1 MTRAETVQILA
12 TLRAAF
18 PHSFKDM
25 GQDDIQATVNL
36 WAMMFADD
44 PYPAVNAS
52 VCALIASRKTGYSPT
67 IGEVKEKLQD
77 YAVSDAPS
85 ETEAWALVSKACRNG
100 LYGYRKEF
108 DKLPPAVQEAVGAA
122 EQLRAWAAMDV
133 ETVESVVASNFKR
146 AYRTVEARRKE
157 RAMLPQ
163 SVRQAIGQLTE
174 TMKIGGDNDER
185 TLLPM
190 P

>member
-122 EQLRAWAAMDV
+122 EQLRAWAAMDAD
-133 ETVESVVASNFKR
+133 TLESVVASNFMRSYR
-146 AYRTVEARRKE
+146 AQTAKDKE
-157 RAMLPQ
+157 IAMLPQ
-163 SVRQAIGQLTE
+163 EVRQMLGGISEGMKLIG
-174 TMKIGGDNDER
+174 D
-185 TLLPM
+185 
-190 P
+190 